1 VLLSSKRHKILDILN
16 PRTKNKTMNLDNKE
30 LIDLAEKVQ
39 QQAHKAV
46 DGITLGNPNISH
58 QDAINTYL
66 YLQLASLQL
75 QINEL
80 KTKQ

>member
-1 VLLSSKRHKILDILN
+1 MKQN
-16 PRTKNKTMNLDNKE
+16 NKE
-30 LIDLAEKVQ
+30 LIELAENVQKEAYKV
-39 QQAHKAV
+39 V
-46 DGITLGNPNISH
+46 EGIVSKNSKITH

-75 QINEL
+75 QIQEL